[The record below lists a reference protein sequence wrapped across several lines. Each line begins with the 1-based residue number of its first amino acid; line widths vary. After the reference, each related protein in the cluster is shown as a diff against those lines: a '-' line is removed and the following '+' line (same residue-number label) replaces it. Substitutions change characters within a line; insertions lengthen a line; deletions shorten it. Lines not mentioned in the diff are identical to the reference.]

1 MAIEAIP
8 TICVAPTEL
17 VQPAIAETILIAEHF
32 NRLITTAIHVLPAT
46 TVTIAAGVP
55 IAAIGVGRRSR
66 IVVVGRRAILRGR
79 RRLGPIV
86 IAAAAVPRRA
96 AVRRREVRP
105 IGRDDK

>member
-8 TICVAPTEL
+8 TICVAPTEPVPL
-17 VQPAIAETILIAEHF
+17 AIVETILIAEHF

-66 IVVVGRRAILRGR
+66 IVVGRRAILRGR

>member
-17 VQPAIAETILIAEHF
+17 VPRAIVETILIAGHF

-46 TVTIAAGVP
+46 TVTIAVGVP

-66 IVVVGRRAILRGR
+66 IVVGRRAILRGR

-86 IAAAAVPRRA
+86 IAAAAVRRRA
-96 AVRRREVRP
+96 AVRHREVRP

>member
-1 MAIEAIP
+1 M
-8 TICVAPTEL
+8 
-17 VQPAIAETILIAEHF
+17 
-32 NRLITTAIHVLPAT
+32 
-46 TVTIAAGVP
+46 VTIAAGVP

-66 IVVVGRRAILRGR
+66 IVVGRRAILRGR

-105 IGRDDK
+105 IGHDDK